1 MKPALFWRPVNSVVL
16 RGRRN
21 SISHLETIEELSQHR
36 CHRWWQCCTTNGLG
50 SDHQQCRRLHKR
62 RRLCVTQYDE
72 MLAIR
77 MRDPHESKWNQDN
90 RSRKNNAPVVQIAQW
105 AVQIAQTLSRPARKH
120 RGRHRFEVSPNQVVV
135 PQFNRLSLSVA
146 GAAAVALTSL
156 PLGITPANASKS
168 SESAPSIGRE
178 GSPTPQP
185 VDF

>member
-1 MKPALFWRPVNSVVL
+1 
-16 RGRRN
+16 
-21 SISHLETIEELSQHR
+21 
-36 CHRWWQCCTTNGLG
+36 
-50 SDHQQCRRLHKR
+50 
-62 RRLCVTQYDE
+62 
-72 MLAIR
+72 

-105 AVQIAQTLSRPARKH
+105 AVQIAQTLARPARKR

-146 GAAAVALTSL
+146 GDAALALTSL

-168 SESAPSIGRE
+168 SESAPSIGRD